1 MKSGFLQKIVD
12 ILRQSG
18 KISPQ
23 YTGKV
28 TLTVNLSQ
36 GGVNDG
42 TLDTSEK
49 LK

>member
-1 MKSGFLQKIVD
+1 MKNGVLQKIVD
-12 ILRQSG
+12 ILRQTG

-23 YTGKV
+23 YTGKLIV
-28 TLTVNLSQ
+28 TMNLSQ

-42 TLDTSEK
+42 TLETNEK